1 MDRDFNKL
9 SLGTENGF
17 LWDVNP
23 ASNELLREDG
33 LPEDNTSEVRIPN
46 DAFSTWFDFFVKK
59 GDAWIKGIW
68 ERNFQI
74 RGSGYLERN
83 HSSLDFALHQDVR
96 AKTLKG
102 EWAGFMSAT
111 TA

>member
-1 MDRDFNKL
+1 MML
-9 SLGTENGF
+9 SVVDLI
-17 LWDVNP
+17 
-23 ASNELLREDG
+23 SLL
-33 LPEDNTSEVRIPN
+33 
-46 DAFSTWFDFFVKK
+46 KK

-83 HSSLDFALHQDVR
+83 HSSLDFALYQDVR